1 MSPAGPGTRP
11 GPPEAWLGLVPG
23 AGRVCAGPPPGGPAP
38 RAPRVDQPALASVG
52 TLLAEAFTAVAPW
65 GECRRREGR
74 EAREG
79 AGADGGGPPA
89 AGPAAAGAAGAAVT
103 GVDRA
108 AGAAGTAVAGAAGA
122 AVTGVD
128 RAAVA
133 RADGTPGISD
143 IFRIRQRQ

>member
-108 AGAAGTAVAGAAGA
+108 A
-122 AVTGVD
+122 
-128 RAAVA
+128 VA

>member
-11 GPPEAWLGLVPG
+11 CPPEAWLGLVPG

-108 AGAAGTAVAGAAGA
+108 AGAAGTAVARAAGA
-122 AVTGVD
+122 AVAGVD